1 MEGLLM
7 ESSSKKSGGVEIPKR
22 NRSLDLKSLYKSRAP
37 EVEGSKKQVPDEN
50 DQESV
55 KKKGRKRSRKEV
67 SLSCL
72 ESDAKKSKKDD
83 ADGVKS
89 EPGFSQKLIGWGEGL
104 HGLSLALGENGS
116 AFNFPRRP
124 RGSVGRKRLEI
135 HQVSEPL
142 GRPDS
147 VDRTGSF
154 NGGVIKSQKEVGTSD
169 QLVRSVPISAGNDGA
184 SNSKSARKVGGPISK
199 IKRKPYSRSTSKG
212 LLKSVHHAGAFNDE
226 VIKPEKELGTSDQ
239 SARSGTFSAGNN
251 DDSKTKSAGKDGGS
265 NSKIKPKAD
274 SKSTSK
280 GLPKSVDGMGALR
293 NEVIEPGKELGTSEQ
308 LVRSVTISAGDDGAS
323 NSKAARKVGGSN
335 SKLKQK
341 ADSKSTSKGLSKSV
355 DRAGAFGVEVAEPE
369 KELGAGDQLIRS
381 VTISAGND
389 GASYSKAVRKV
400 GGSNSKMK
408 QKVDAKSTSKGLAK
422 SVDRGGAFGDEVVE
436 PEKELGASD
445 QLVRSGTISASND
458 GASNSK
464 AARKVGGSN
473 SKMKQK
479 ADSKSTSKG
488 LLKSVDRAGAFGDE
502 VAEPEKEL
510 GASDQ
515 LVRSGTISA
524 GNDGASNSKAVR
536 RVGGASS
543 KMKQKAFS
551 KSSSKGFPRSV
562 DHAGAFGDEVVE
574 SDKELGTSD
583 QLVRPVTFSAVN
595 DGVSNS
601 KSVRKVGG
609 SISKIKQKKGLPR
622 SVDHLG
628 ALTDEVIKTE
638 KEFGASDQLVRSDA
652 ISSGGNDGAANS
664 KAARKAGGSKS
675 KIQLKANLKSTSKG
689 VPKSV
694 DRAGAISDEVIEPEK
709 ELGTS
714 DQLGGSVTISAGKD
728 SASNTKPTRKV
739 GGSKSKIKQ
748 KADSKSTNKGISK
761 SVDLTGALNDK
772 VIEPEKERGT
782 SDQLVRSVTISAG
795 NNGALNSKVGAK
807 ADGSKGKIKQKADAK
822 STSKGSGSNVNLK
835 RKAGADELKGS
846 KSGGLS
852 SVPHA
857 EEDSKA
863 VNNGDMSSKKRRT
876 NSRKKKDLE
885 VGRDGG
891 EASKKSEP
899 SVGGSI
905 VDRAIVDFDEDDDD
919 EENLEQNAAR
929 MLSSRFDPNCTGFS
943 SKRKSSTSQTTNGLS
958 FPVSSSR
965 DSFNQHADSSG
976 GLDSASAD
984 DKSRALRP
992 RREDKGKGVP
1002 RKRRHFYEILPSH
1015 LDPHF
1020 VLNRRIKVFWPLDE
1034 SWYYG
1039 LVNDYHPEC
1048 KLHHVKYDD
1057 RDEEWI
1063 DLHEE
1068 KFKLLL
1074 LPTEVP
1080 GRAKSRKVSKGD
1092 NDVHKGEKARPE
1104 DDDCCIANCLES
1116 EPIALWLARSSQR
1129 GKSLQNSLRTQRK
1142 SHMELP
1148 VVSSLSYEKTDN
1160 LNSDLADS
1168 RRNRSNPDC
1177 EPILANKFIVH
1188 RVVHKS
1194 MLGTIN
1200 GEHVVYFRKKNG
1212 SKKGEGSGSM
1222 SRTIKAYGRAPGT
1235 VTPLVPVTVSFP
1247 ARKDDTFF
1255 CGLGDSNKQLWS
1267 INHQG
1272 QLRLNLEL
1280 VESEEF
1286 RFQICVP
1293 ELPFRGFS
1301 LPTGDFL
1308 LLHNMFMVQHG
1319 VMLATS
1325 PAVIMEMLFID
1336 SHLGLRL
1343 LMFEGC
1349 MKQALAC
1356 VFLILN
1362 VFGRPDE
1369 HVNLDMQ
1376 SPVTSIR
1383 FRLSSFHD
1391 LRKHHVF
1398 EFHCFSRLRRS
1409 RWVCL
1414 DSKLLEHCLLIK
1426 QLSASE
1432 CTYDNIKDL
1441 EYGSLKQCKA
1451 HAGLEL
1457 SSYAGCNEKLLPR
1470 ILPVSV
1476 SKEACNTRIS
1486 LSALTLG
1493 GKPGKTPQFALC
1505 FSAAP
1510 TLFLT
1515 LHLQLL
1521 MQNSFSGGTLH
1532 PQDAQCSPESLVN
1545 GSLPNSECPQFEPSS
1560 LAVEDITENIIGIPE
1575 TEAPAFMGLTSSDG
1589 KMATDVDSEGN
1600 VVEKADS
1607 SQNLYLGNQDG
1618 SGSRSSWQGSRSSS
1632 IASPLRGLSS
1642 RWPCGSPKFMGSGFS
1657 NGPKKPRTQVQ
1668 YTLPGTGYDFS
1679 AKQKLQNQR
1688 ALPCKRIRRASL
1700 KRISDGSRSN
1710 QKNFELVACGANVL
1724 VTHGDKGWREH
1735 GALIFLEVADHNE
1748 WILAIKLSGVTKY
1761 SYKVKHIFQP
1771 GSTNRYSHAMLWKGG
1786 KDWVLEFPDRSQWML
1801 FKEMHEECYNR
1812 NVRAASVKNI
1822 PIPGVRL
1829 IEESDDYGTEIP
1841 FFRNSTKYFR
1851 QVQTDVEMAMDPSH
1865 TLYDMDTDDEQWLM
1879 AYRTGTGENRCEE
1892 ISEELLE
1899 KTMDMFEKLSYA
1911 QHRDNFTDAE
1921 IQELVNGMGSAEA
1934 AKVIFKHWQEKRG
1947 KKGMPLIRHLQPPLW
1962 ERYQQQLKEWEHS
1975 VARGNS
1981 GISVRTQEKAAT
1993 PEKPPMFAFCLKP
2006 RGLDIPNKG
2015 SKQRSHR
2022 KFLVSGHHATSGD
2035 HDSLLILGR
2044 RSNGHAFGDEKVL
2057 YTSSIHESSDGSPS
2071 LQASTRVLSPRDAPF
2086 SLSAVVRESKR
2097 RVYKKKTRKLGSYP
2111 SSFNQQTA
2119 SYNQRTIGKTNGVQ
2133 QLNMGSPDLSS
2144 QRQYYFEG
2152 TPGQGLEDLDAS
2164 DLHEFRLRDAS
2175 GVAQHALNIAK
2186 LKREKAQRLLY
2197 KADLAIH
2204 KAVTALMTAEAIK
2217 SAYENTGESDATE
2230 AAHENSNG
2238 SEATK
2243 AACED
2248 SNGGNLMIS

>member
-37 EVEGSKKQVPDEN
+37 EVEGSKKQVPNEN

-72 ESDAKKSKKDD
+72 ESDAKKSRKDD

-89 EPGFSQKLIGWGEGL
+89 EPGFSQKLIGWSEGL

-154 NGGVIKSQKEVGTSD
+154 NVGVTKSEKEVGTRD
-169 QLVRSVPISAGNDGA
+169 QLVSSVPISAGNDGA
-184 SNSKSARKVGGPISK
+184 SNSKFARKVGGPISK
-199 IKRKPYSRSTSKG
+199 IKRKPYSRSTTKG
-212 LLKSVHHAGAFNDE
+212 LLKSVDRAGAFSDE
-226 VIKPEKELGTSDQ
+226 VVKPEKELGTSDQ
-239 SARSGTFSAGNN
+239 SARSVAISAGNN
-251 DDSKTKSAGKDGGS
+251 DDSNSKSARKVGGS

-280 GLPKSVDGMGALR
+280 GLPKSVDRMGALR
-293 NEVIEPGKELGTSEQ
+293 DDVIEPGKELNTSDQ
-308 LVRSVTISAGDDGAS
+308 LVRSVTIFAGDDGAS
-323 NSKAARKVGGSN
+323 NSKAARKVGASN
-335 SKLKQK
+335 SKLKK
-341 ADSKSTSKGLSKSV
+341 ADSKSISKGLPKPV
-355 DRAGAFGVEVAEPE
+355 DHAGASGVEVAEPE
-369 KELGAGDQLIRS
+369 KELGASDQLVRS

-389 GASYSKAVRKV
+389 GASNSKAVRKV

-408 QKVDAKSTSKGLAK
+408 QKVDSKSTSKGLAK
-422 SVDRGGAFGDEVVE
+422 SVDHGGAFGDEGVE

-445 QLVRSGTISASND
+445 QVVRSGTISAGND
-458 GASNSK
+458 GAPNSK

-488 LLKSVDRAGAFGDE
+488 LPKSVARAGAFGDE

-524 GNDGASNSKAVR
+524 GNDGASNSKAAR
-536 RVGGASS
+536 KVGGSNS
-543 KMKQKAFS
+543 KMKQKADS
-551 KSSSKGFPRSV
+551 KSTSKCLPKSVDRAGAFGDAVAETEKELGASDQLVRSGTISAGNDGASNSKAQRKVGGSNSKMKQKAVSKSTSKGFPKSV

-574 SDKELGTSD
+574 SDEELGTSD
-583 QLVRPVTFSAVN
+583 QLVRPVTFSAGS

-622 SVDHLG
+622 SVDRVG
-628 ALTDEVIKTE
+628 ALTDKVIEPE
-638 KEFGASDQLVRSDA
+638 KELVASDQLVRSVA
-652 ISSGGNDGAANS
+652 ISAGDDGAANS
-664 KAARKAGGSKS
+664 KSARKTGGVKVKNTAEGKS
-675 KIQLKANLKSTSKG
+675 KI
-689 VPKSV
+689 
-694 DRAGAISDEVIEPEK
+694 EK
-709 ELGTS
+709 
-714 DQLGGSVTISAGKD
+714 QRRKD
-728 SASNTKPTRKV
+728 GASNTKSTRKV

-748 KADSKSTNKGISK
+748 KADSKSTSKGISK
-761 SVDLTGALNDK
+761 SVDRTGALIDK
-772 VIEPEKERGT
+772 VIEPEKEHGA

-795 NNGALNSKVGAK
+795 NNGALNSKVVAK
-807 ADGSKGKIKQKADAK
+807 ADSSNGKIKQKADTK

-835 RKAGADELKGS
+835 RKAGADDLKGS

-885 VGRDGG
+885 VGRDGD

-899 SVGGSI
+899 SVVGSV

-943 SKRKSSTSQTTNGLS
+943 SKRKSSASQTTNGLS

-965 DSFNQHADSSG
+965 HSFNQHADSSG
-976 GLDSASAD
+976 VWTLRLLMIKAELLDQEE
-984 DKSRALRP
+984 K
-992 RREDKGKGVP
+992 
-1002 RKRRHFYEILPSH
+1002 
-1015 LDPHF
+1015 
-1020 VLNRRIKVFWPLDE
+1020 IKAR
-1034 SWYYG
+1034 
-1039 LVNDYHPEC
+1039 
-1048 KLHHVKYDD
+1048 YDD

-1074 LPTEVP
+1074 LPSEVP

-1092 NDVHKGEKARPE
+1092 SDVHKGEKAQPE
-1104 DDDCCIANCLES
+1104 DDDCCIVNCLES
-1116 EPIALWLARSSQR
+1116 EPIALARSSQR
-1129 GKSLQNSLRTQRK
+1129 GNLPNSLRTQEITY
-1142 SHMELP
+1142 ELP
-1148 VVSSLSYEKTDN
+1148 VVS
-1160 LNSDLADS
+1160 
-1168 RRNRSNPDC
+1168 
-1177 EPILANKFIVH
+1177 
-1188 RVVHKS
+1188 VVHKS
-1194 MLGTIN
+1194 RLGTIN
-1200 GEHVVYFRKKNG
+1200 DHVVYFRKKNG
-1212 SKKGEGSGSM
+1212 KRGEGSGSM
-1222 SRTIKAYGRAPGT
+1222 SRAIKAYGRAPGT
-1235 VTPLVPVTVSFP
+1235 VTPLVPVTVSLP
-1247 ARKDDTFF
+1247 ARKEDTFF
-1255 CGLGDSNKQLWS
+1255 CGFGDSNKQLWS

-1280 VESEEF
+1280 VESKEF
-1286 RFQICVP
+1286 RFQICIP

-1308 LLHNMFMVQHG
+1308 LLHNVFMVQHG

-1391 LRKHHVF
+1391 LRKHH
-1398 EFHCFSRLRRS
+1398 
-1409 RWVCL
+1409 
-1414 DSKLLEHCLLIK
+1414 
-1426 QLSASE
+1426 
-1432 CTYDNIKDL
+1432 DL

-1486 LSALTLG
+1486 LSALSLG
-1493 GKPGKTPQFALC
+1493 GKPGKTPQFALY

-1521 MQNSFSGGTLH
+1521 MENSLAGGTLH

-1545 GSLPNSECPQFEPSS
+1545 SSLPNSECPQFEPSA
-1560 LAVEDITENIIGIPE
+1560 LAVEDITENIIGTPE
-1575 TEAPAFMGLTSSDG
+1575 AEGPAFMGLTSSDG

-1618 SGSRSSWQGSRSSS
+1618 SGSRYSRQDGRSSS

-1642 RWPCGSPKFMGSGFS
+1642 RWPGGSPKFMASGFS

-1829 IEESDDYGTEIP
+1829 IEESDDYGTEVP

-1879 AYRTGTGENRCEE
+1879 AYRTGTDENRCEE

-1911 QHRDNFTDAE
+1911 QHRDNFTDTE

-1947 KKGMPLIRHLQPPLW
+1947 RNGMPLIRHLQPPLW

-2044 RSNGHAFGDEKVL
+2044 RSNGHPFGDEKVL

-2086 SLSAVVRESKR
+2086 SLGAVVRESKR

-2111 SSFNQQTA
+2111 SSYNQQTA

-2175 GVAQHALNIAK
+2175 GVAQHALNMAK
-2186 LKREKAQRLLY
+2186 LKRERAQRLLY

-2217 SAYENTGESDATE
+2217 SAYENTNGSDATE

-2248 SNGGNLMIS
+2248 SNGANSAGFLDDGDLYCCPYIDSVFCIMMAGQILEKQLLLLPSTDKKEFPCTTILS

>member
-22 NRSLDLKSLYKSRAP
+22 NRSLDLKSLYKSRAS
-37 EVEGSKKQVPDEN
+37 EVEGSKKQVANEN

-72 ESDAKKSKKDD
+72 ESDAKKSRKDD

-89 EPGFSQKLIGWGEGL
+89 EPGFSQKLIGWSEGL

-135 HQVSEPL
+135 RQVSEPL
-142 GRPDS
+142 GRPDP

-154 NGGVIKSQKEVGTSD
+154 NGGVIKSEKEVGTSD
-169 QLVRSVPISAGNDGA
+169 QLVSSVPISAGNDGA

-212 LLKSVHHAGAFNDE
+212 LLKSVDRAGAFNDE

-239 SARSGTFSAGNN
+239 SARSATISAGNN
-251 DDSKTKSAGKDGGS
+251 GDSNSKSARKVGGA

-280 GLPKSVDGMGALR
+280 GLPKSVDCMGPLH
-293 NEVIEPGKELGTSEQ
+293 NEVIEHGKELGTSDQ
-308 LVRSVTISAGDDGAS
+308 LVRSVAISAGDGGAS
-323 NSKAARKVGGSN
+323 NSKAARKIGGSN

-341 ADSKSTSKGLSKSV
+341 ADSKSISKGLPKSV
-355 DRAGAFGVEVAEPE
+355 DREVAFGDEVAEPE
-369 KELGAGDQLIRS
+369 KELGASDQLVRS

-389 GASYSKAVRKV
+389 SASNSKAVRKV
-400 GGSNSKMK
+400 GGSISKMK
-408 QKVDAKSTSKGLAK
+408 QKVDSKSTSKGLAK

-445 QLVRSGTISASND
+445 QLVRSGTISAGND

-488 LLKSVDRAGAFGDE
+488 LSKSVDCAGAFGDE

-524 GNDGASNSKAVR
+524 GNDGASNSKAAR
-536 RVGGASS
+536 KVGGSNS
-543 KMKQKAFS
+543 KMKQKADS
-551 KSSSKGFPRSV
+551 KSTSKGLPKSVDCAGAFGDEVAEPEKELGASDQLVRSV
-562 DHAGAFGDEVVE
+562 TISAGNDGASNSKAVRKVGGSNSKMKQKIDSKSTSKGLAKSVDRGGAFGDEVVE
-574 SDKELGTSD
+574 PEKDLGASD
-583 QLVRPVTFSAVN
+583 QLATPLTFSAGN

-601 KSVRKVGG
+601 KSVRKVGR

-622 SVDHLG
+622 SVDRVG
-628 ALTDEVIKTE
+628 ALTDKVIKPE
-638 KEFGASDQLVRSDA
+638 KELGASGQLVRSVA
-652 ISSGGNDGAANS
+652 ISSDDDGAANS
-664 KAARKAGGSKS
+664 KSARKTGGPKS

-689 VPKSV
+689 IPKSV
-694 DRAGAISDEVIEPEK
+694 DRAGAINDEVIEPEK

-728 SASNTKPTRKV
+728 SASNTKSMRKV
-739 GGSKSKIKQ
+739 GGSKPKIKQ

-761 SVDLTGALNDK
+761 SVDLIGALNDK

-782 SDQLVRSVTISAG
+782 TDQLVRSVTISAG
-795 NNGALNSKVGAK
+795 NNGALNSKAGVK
-807 ADGSKGKIKQKADAK
+807 ADGSNGKIKQKADTK

-943 SKRKSSTSQTTNGLS
+943 SKRKSSTSQMTNGLS
-958 FPVSSSR
+958 FPISSSR

-1015 LDPHF
+1015 LDPLF
-1020 VLNRRIKVFWPLDE
+1020 FLNRRIKVFWPLDE

-1104 DDDCCIANCLES
+1104 DDDCCIVNCLES

-1129 GKSLQNSLRTQRK
+1129 GKSLPNSLRTQRK

-1160 LNSDLADS
+1160 LSSELADS

-1188 RVVHKS
+1188 GVVHKS

-1200 GEHVVYFRKKNG
+1200 GDHVVYFRKKNG
-1212 SKKGEGSGSM
+1212 KKGEGSGSM
-1222 SRTIKAYGRAPGT
+1222 SRAIKAYGRAPRT
-1235 VTPLVPVTVSFP
+1235 VTPLVPVTVSLP
-1247 ARKDDTFF
+1247 ATKADTFF
-1255 CGLGDSNKQLWS
+1255 CGFGVSNKQLWS

-1272 QLRLNLEL
+1272 QLSLNFEL
-1280 VESEEF
+1280 VESKEF
-1286 RFQICVP
+1286 RFQICIS

-1301 LPTGDFL
+1301 VPTGDFL

-1362 VFGRPDE
+1362 VFGRSDE

-1426 QLSASE
+1426 QLPASE

-1441 EYGSLKQCKA
+1441 ECGSLKQCKA

-1470 ILPVSV
+1470 ILPVGI
-1476 SKEACNTRIS
+1476 SKEACNSRIS
-1486 LSALTLG
+1486 LSALSLG

-1521 MQNSFSGGTLH
+1521 MENSFTGGTLH

-1560 LAVEDITENIIGIPE
+1560 LAVEDITENIIGTPE
-1575 TEAPAFMGLTSSDG
+1575 TEAPAFMGLTNSDG
-1589 KMATDVDSEGN
+1589 KMAPDVDSEGN
-1600 VVEKADS
+1600 IVEKADS
-1607 SQNLYLGNQDG
+1607 SQNLYLGNQNG
-1618 SGSRSSWQGSRSSS
+1618 SGSRTSWQGGRSSS

-1642 RWPCGSPKFMGSGFS
+1642 RWSGGSPKFMASGFG

-1735 GALIFLEVADHNE
+1735 GALIFLEVADQNE
-1748 WILAIKLSGVTKY
+1748 WILAIKLSGVT
-1761 SYKVKHIFQP
+1761 IF
-1771 GSTNRYSHAMLWKGG
+1771 
-1786 KDWVLEFPDRSQWML
+1786 
-1801 FKEMHEECYNR
+1801 
-1812 NVRAASVKNI
+1812 I
-1822 PIPGVRL
+1822 
-1829 IEESDDYGTEIP
+1829 
-1841 FFRNSTKYFR
+1841 
-1851 QVQTDVEMAMDPSH
+1851 
-1865 TLYDMDTDDEQWLM
+1865 
-1879 AYRTGTGENRCEE
+1879 
-1892 ISEELLE
+1892 
-1899 KTMDMFEKLSYA
+1899 
-1911 QHRDNFTDAE
+1911 
-1921 IQELVNGMGSAEA
+1921 
-1934 AKVIFKHWQEKRG
+1934 
-1947 KKGMPLIRHLQPPLW
+1947 
-1962 ERYQQQLKEWEHS
+1962 
-1975 VARGNS
+1975 
-1981 GISVRTQEKAAT
+1981 
-1993 PEKPPMFAFCLKP
+1993 
-2006 RGLDIPNKG
+2006 
-2015 SKQRSHR
+2015 
-2022 KFLVSGHHATSGD
+2022 
-2035 HDSLLILGR
+2035 
-2044 RSNGHAFGDEKVL
+2044 
-2057 YTSSIHESSDGSPS
+2057 
-2071 LQASTRVLSPRDAPF
+2071 
-2086 SLSAVVRESKR
+2086 
-2097 RVYKKKTRKLGSYP
+2097 
-2111 SSFNQQTA
+2111 
-2119 SYNQRTIGKTNGVQ
+2119 
-2133 QLNMGSPDLSS
+2133 
-2144 QRQYYFEG
+2144 
-2152 TPGQGLEDLDAS
+2152 
-2164 DLHEFRLRDAS
+2164 
-2175 GVAQHALNIAK
+2175 
-2186 LKREKAQRLLY
+2186 
-2197 KADLAIH
+2197 
-2204 KAVTALMTAEAIK
+2204 
-2217 SAYENTGESDATE
+2217 
-2230 AAHENSNG
+2230 
-2238 SEATK
+2238 
-2243 AACED
+2243 
-2248 SNGGNLMIS
+2248 

>member
-37 EVEGSKKQVPDEN
+37 EVEGSKKQVANEN

-72 ESDAKKSKKDD
+72 ESDAKKSRKDD

-89 EPGFSQKLIGWGEGL
+89 EPGFSQKLIGWSEGL
-104 HGLSLALGENGS
+104 HGLSLALGENDS

-135 HQVSEPL
+135 RQGSEPL

-154 NGGVIKSQKEVGTSD
+154 NGGVIKSEKEVGTSD
-169 QLVRSVPISAGNDGA
+169 QLVSSVPISTGNDGA
-184 SNSKSARKVGGPISK
+184 SNSKSARKVVGTISK

-212 LLKSVHHAGAFNDE
+212 LLKSVDRAGAFNDE

-239 SARSGTFSAGNN
+239 SARSATISAGNN
-251 DDSKTKSAGKDGGS
+251 GDSNSKFARKVCGA

-280 GLPKSVDGMGALR
+280 GLPKSVDCTGELH
-293 NEVIEPGKELGTSEQ
+293 NEVIEHGKELGTSEQ
-308 LVRSVTISAGDDGAS
+308 LVRSVAISAGDAGAS
-323 NSKAARKVGGSN
+323 NSKAARKIGGSN

-341 ADSKSTSKGLSKSV
+341 ADSKSISKGLPKSV
-355 DRAGAFGVEVAEPE
+355 DREV
-369 KELGAGDQLIRS
+369 
-381 VTISAGND
+381 
-389 GASYSKAVRKV
+389 
-400 GGSNSKMK
+400 
-408 QKVDAKSTSKGLAK
+408 
-422 SVDRGGAFGDEVVE
+422 
-436 PEKELGASD
+436 
-445 QLVRSGTISASND
+445 
-458 GASNSK
+458 
-464 AARKVGGSN
+464 
-473 SKMKQK
+473 
-479 ADSKSTSKG
+479 
-488 LLKSVDRAGAFGDE
+488 AFGDE

-515 LVRSGTISA
+515 LVRSVTISAVVEPEKELGASDQLVRSGYHFRNDGASNSKLRENDQLVRSGTISAGNDGASNSKALRKVGGSNSKRKQKQIQNPTSKGLSKSVDCAGAFGDEVTEPEKELGASDQLVRSVTISA

-536 RVGGASS
+536 KV
-543 KMKQKAFS
+543 
-551 KSSSKGFPRSV
+551 
-562 DHAGAFGDEVVE
+562 VVE
-574 SDKELGTSD
+574 PEKELGASD
-583 QLVRPVTFSAVN
+583 QLATPLTFSAGN

-622 SVDHLG
+622 SVDRVG
-628 ALTDEVIKTE
+628 ALTDKVIKPE
-638 KEFGASDQLVRSDA
+638 KELGASGQLVRSVA
-652 ISSGGNDGAANS
+652 ISSDDDGAANS
-664 KAARKAGGSKS
+664 KSARKTSGPKS

-694 DRAGAISDEVIEPEK
+694 DRAGAINDEVIEPEK

-728 SASNTKPTRKV
+728 GASNTKSMRKV

-761 SVDLTGALNDK
+761 SVGLIGALNDK

-782 SDQLVRSVTISAG
+782 SDQLVRSVTISAEG
-795 NNGALNSKVGAK
+795 RYKIHQQRQWLECKFK
-807 ADGSKGKIKQKADAK
+807 AEG
-822 STSKGSGSNVNLK
+822 
-835 RKAGADELKGS
+835 RADELKGS

-958 FPVSSSR
+958 FPISSSR
-965 DSFNQHADSSG
+965 DSFNQQADSSG
-976 GLDSASAD
+976 VLDSASAD

-992 RREDKGKGVP
+992 RREDKGK
-1002 RKRRHFYEILPSH
+1002 
-1015 LDPHF
+1015 
-1020 VLNRRIKVFWPLDE
+1020 
-1034 SWYYG
+1034 
-1039 LVNDYHPEC
+1039 EC

-1104 DDDCCIANCLES
+1104 DDDCCIVNCLES

-1129 GKSLQNSLRTQRK
+1129 GKSLPNSLRTQRK

-1160 LNSDLADS
+1160 LSSELADS

-1177 EPILANKFIVH
+1177 EPILASKFIVH
-1188 RVVHKS
+1188 GVVHKS

-1200 GEHVVYFRKKNG
+1200 GDHVVYFRKKNG
-1212 SKKGEGSGSM
+1212 KKVEGSGSM
-1222 SRTIKAYGRAPGT
+1222 SRAIKAYGRAPRT
-1235 VTPLVPVTVSFP
+1235 VTPLVPVTVSLP
-1247 ARKDDTFF
+1247 ATKADTFF
-1255 CGLGDSNKQLWS
+1255 CGFGVSNKQLWS

-1272 QLRLNLEL
+1272 QLRLNFEL
-1280 VESEEF
+1280 WESKEF
-1286 RFQICVP
+1286 RFQICIS

-1301 LPTGDFL
+1301 VPTGDFL

-1362 VFGRPDE
+1362 VFSRSDE

-1376 SPVTSIR
+1376 S
-1383 FRLSSFHD
+1383 L
-1391 LRKHHVF
+1391 
-1398 EFHCFSRLRRS
+1398 LRRS

-1426 QLSASE
+1426 QLPASE

-1441 EYGSLKQCKA
+1441 ECGSLKQCKA

-1470 ILPVSV
+1470 ILPVGI
-1476 SKEACNTRIS
+1476 SKEACNSRIS
-1486 LSALTLG
+1486 LSALSLG

-1521 MQNSFSGGTLH
+1521 MENSFTG
-1532 PQDAQCSPESLVN
+1532 
-1545 GSLPNSECPQFEPSS
+1545 
-1560 LAVEDITENIIGIPE
+1560 
-1575 TEAPAFMGLTSSDG
+1575 
-1589 KMATDVDSEGN
+1589 DVDSEGN
-1600 VVEKADS
+1600 IVEKADS

-1618 SGSRSSWQGSRSSS
+1618 SGSRSSWQGGRSSS

-1642 RWPCGSPKFMGSGFS
+1642 RWSGGSPKFMASGFG

-1735 GALIFLEVADHNE
+1735 GALIFLEVAHQNE

-1829 IEESDDYGTEIP
+1829 IEESDDYGTEVP

-1879 AYRTGTGENRCEE
+1879 AYRTGTDENICEE

-1911 QHRDNFTDAE
+1911 QHRDNFTDAD
-1921 IQELVNGMGSAEA
+1921 IQELCNGMGSAEA
-1934 AKVIFKHWQEKRG
+1934 AKVIFEHWQEKRAR
-1947 KKGMPLIRHLQPPLW
+1947 KGMPLIRHLQPPLW

-2044 RSNGHAFGDEKVL
+2044 RSNGHTFGDEKVL

-2071 LQASTRVLSPRDAPF
+2071 LQASTRVLSPRGAPF

-2111 SSFNQQTA
+2111 SSYNQQTA

-2133 QLNMGSPDLSS
+2133 QLNMGLPDLSS

-2152 TPGQGLEDLDAS
+2152 THGQGLEDLDAS
-2164 DLHEFRLRDAS
+2164 DFHEFRLRDAS
-2175 GVAQHALNIAK
+2175 GVAQHALNLAK

-2217 SAYENTGESDATE
+2217 SACENTSGSDATE

-2248 SNGGNLMIS
+2248 SNGGNEMIS

>member
-1 MEGLLM
+1 M
-7 ESSSKKSGGVEIPKR
+7 ESNSKKSGGVEIPKR

-37 EVEGSKKQVPDEN
+37 EVEGSKKPVPNEN

-72 ESDAKKSKKDD
+72 ETDAKKSRKDD

-89 EPGFSQKLIGWGEGL
+89 ELGFSQKLIGWSEGL
-104 HGLSLALGENGS
+104 HVLSLALGENGS

-147 VDRTGSF
+147 VDHTGSF
-154 NGGVIKSQKEVGTSD
+154 NVGVTKPEKEVGTSD
-169 QLVRSVPISAGNDGA
+169 QLVSSVPISAGNDGA

-212 LLKSVHHAGAFNDE
+212 LLKSVDRTVSFSDE
-226 VIKPEKELGTSDQ
+226 VVKPEKELGNSDQ
-239 SARSGTFSAGNN
+239 SARSVAISAGNN
-251 DDSKTKSAGKDGGS
+251 DDSNSKSARKVGGS

-280 GLPKSVDGMGALR
+280 GLPKSVDRMGALR
-293 NEVIEPGKELGTSEQ
+293 DEVIEPGKELNTSDQ
-308 LVRSVTISAGDDGAS
+308 LVRSVTIAAGDDGAS
-323 NSKAARKVGGSN
+323 NSKAARKVGASN
-335 SKLKQK
+335 SKLKK
-341 ADSKSTSKGLSKSV
+341 ADSKSTSKGLPKPV
-355 DRAGAFGVEVAEPE
+355 DPVGAFGVEVAEPE
-369 KELGAGDQLIRS
+369 KELGASDQLVRS

-389 GASYSKAVRKV
+389 SASNSKAVQKV
-400 GGSNSKMK
+400 GGSNSKKK
-408 QKVDAKSTSKGLAK
+408 QKVDSKSTSKGLAK
-422 SVDRGGAFGDEVVE
+422 SVDHGGAFGDEVVE

-445 QLVRSGTISASND
+445 QLVRSGTIASGND

-488 LLKSVDRAGAFGDE
+488 LPKSVDRAGAFGGEVAEPEKELGAGDQLVRSGTISAGNDGASNSKAARKVGGSTSKMKQKAGTKSTSKGLPKSVDRAGAFGDE

-524 GNDGASNSKAVR
+524 SNDGASNSKALR
-536 RVGGASS
+536 KVGGSNS
-543 KMKQKAFS
+543 KMKQKAVS
-551 KSSSKGFPRSV
+551 KSTSKGFPKSV
-562 DHAGAFGDEVVE
+562 DHAGAFGNEVVE
-574 SDKELGTSD
+574 SDEELGTSD
-583 QLVRPVTFSAVN
+583 QLVRPVTFSAGN
-595 DGVSNS
+595 DGVSKS
-601 KSVRKVGG
+601 KSVRKLGG

-622 SVDHLG
+622 S
-628 ALTDEVIKTE
+628 A
-638 KEFGASDQLVRSDA
+638 A
-652 ISSGGNDGAANS
+652 ISAGDDGAANS
-664 KAARKAGGSKS
+664 KSARKAGGSKS

-714 DQLGGSVTISAGKD
+714 DQLGGSLTISAGKD
-728 SASNTKPTRKV
+728 GASNTKSTRKV

-761 SVDLTGALNDK
+761 SVDRTGALNDK
-772 VIEPEKERGT
+772 VIEPEKEHGT

-795 NNGALNSKVGAK
+795 NKGALNSKAGAK
-807 ADGSKGKIKQKADAK
+807 ADSSNGKIKQKADTK

-863 VNNGDMSSKKRRT
+863 VNNGDTSSKKRRT

-885 VGRDGG
+885 VGRDGD

-899 SVGGSI
+899 SVVGSV

-943 SKRKSSTSQTTNGLS
+943 SKRKSSASQMTNGLS

-1002 RKRRHFYEILPSH
+1002 RKRRHFYEILPSL
-1015 LDPHF
+1015 LDPLF

-1063 DLHEE
+1063 DLNEE

-1104 DDDCCIANCLES
+1104 DDDCCIVNCLES

-1129 GKSLQNSLRTQRK
+1129 GKSLPNSLRTHRK
-1142 SHMELP
+1142 SQMELP
-1148 VVSSLSYEKTDN
+1148 MVSSLSYEKTDN

-1200 GEHVVYFRKKNG
+1200 GDHVVYFRKKNG
-1212 SKKGEGSGSM
+1212 KRSEGSGSM
-1222 SRTIKAYGRAPGT
+1222 SRAIKAYGRAPGT
-1235 VTPLVPVTVSFP
+1235 VTPLVPVTVSLL
-1247 ARKDDTFF
+1247 ATKEDRFF
-1255 CGLGDSNKQLWS
+1255 CGFGDSNKQLWS

-1280 VESEEF
+1280 VESKEF
-1286 RFQICVP
+1286 RFQICIP

-1308 LLHNMFMVQHG
+1308 LLHNVFMVQHG

-1362 VFGRPDE
+1362 LFGRPDK

-1383 FRLSSFHD
+1383 FRLSCFHD
-1391 LRKHHVF
+1391 LRKHHAF

-1409 RWVCL
+1409 RWVYL

-1426 QLSASE
+1426 QLPASE

-1457 SSYAGCNEKLLPR
+1457 SSYA
-1470 ILPVSV
+1470 
-1476 SKEACNTRIS
+1476 
-1486 LSALTLG
+1486 
-1493 GKPGKTPQFALC
+1493 
-1505 FSAAP
+1505 
-1510 TLFLT
+1510 
-1515 LHLQLL
+1515 LL
-1521 MQNSFSGGTLH
+1521 MESSFAGGTLH
-1532 PQDAQCSPESLVN
+1532 PQDARCSPESLVN
-1545 GSLPNSECPQFEPSS
+1545 STLPNSECPQFEPSA
-1560 LAVEDITENIIGIPE
+1560 LAVEDITENIIGTPE
-1575 TEAPAFMGLTSSDG
+1575 AEGPAFMGLTSSDG

-1618 SGSRSSWQGSRSSS
+1618 SGSKYSRQDGRSSS

-1642 RWPCGSPKFMGSGFS
+1642 RWPGGSPKFMASGFS

-1724 VTHGDKGWREH
+1724 VTQGDKGWREH

-1829 IEESDDYGTEIP
+1829 IEESDDYGTEVP

-1879 AYRTGTGENRCEE
+1879 AYRTGTDENRCEE

-1947 KKGMPLIRHLQPPLW
+1947 RKGMALIRHLQNQLTIFGVDASGSHASLVLISQEASEHCAGFYLDPYIFKQPPLW

-1981 GISVRTQEKAAT
+1981 GISIRTQEKAAT

-2044 RSNGHAFGDEKVL
+2044 RSNGHPFGDEKVL

-2086 SLSAVVRESKR
+2086 SLGAVVRESKR

-2111 SSFNQQTA
+2111 SSYNQQTA

-2133 QLNMGSPDLSS
+2133 QLNMG
-2144 QRQYYFEG
+2144 
-2152 TPGQGLEDLDAS
+2152 
-2164 DLHEFRLRDAS
+2164 
-2175 GVAQHALNIAK
+2175 VAQHAFNMAK

-2217 SAYENTGESDATE
+2217 SAYENTNGSDATE

-2238 SEATK
+2238 SELE
-2243 AACED
+2243 AACFGDVKLSELPNYAANSPD
-2248 SNGGNLMIS
+2248 FLMMVTSIVVVYR

>member
-37 EVEGSKKQVPDEN
+37 EVAGSKKQAPSEN
-50 DQESV
+50 DQEGV
-55 KKKGRKRSRKEV
+55 KKKGKKRSRKEV

-72 ESDAKKSKKDD
+72 ESDAKKSRKDD
-83 ADGVKS
+83 GDGVKS
-89 EPGFSQKLIGWGEGL
+89 ELGFSQKSIGWSEGL

-135 HQVSEPL
+135 NQVSEPL

-154 NGGVIKSQKEVGTSD
+154 EGEVTKSEKEIGTSD
-169 QLVRSVPISAGNDGA
+169 QLVSSVPISAGNDGA
-184 SNSKSARKVGGPISK
+184 SNSKSARKVGGPNSK

-212 LLKSVHHAGAFNDE
+212 LLKSVDRAGAFHNE

-239 SARSGTFSAGNN
+239 SARSVTISAGNN
-251 DDSKTKSAGKDGGS
+251 GDS
-265 NSKIKPKAD
+265 NSKSAPKVGGSTSKIELKAY

-280 GLPKSVDGMGALR
+280 GLPKSVECTGAVR
-293 NEVIEPGKELGTSEQ
+293 SEVTEPAKELGASDQ
-308 LVRSVTISAGDDGAS
+308 LVRSVTISAAKDGAS
-323 NSKAARKVGGSN
+323 N
-335 SKLKQK
+335 LK
-341 ADSKSTSKGLSKSV
+341 S
-355 DRAGAFGVEVAEPE
+355 
-369 KELGAGDQLIRS
+369 
-381 VTISAGND
+381 
-389 GASYSKAVRKV
+389 VRKV

-408 QKVDAKSTSKGLAK
+408 QKADSKSSSKGLPKSIECTGAVRNEVTEPEKEIGTSDQLVRLISISAANDGVSNVKYARKVGGSNSKMKQKADSKSSSKGLLK
-422 SVDRGGAFGDEVVE
+422 SVDRAGAFGDEVGE

-445 QLVRSGTISASND
+445 QVVRSVTISAGND

-488 LLKSVDRAGAFGDE
+488 LPKSVDRVVAFGDE
-502 VAEPEKEL
+502 V
-510 GASDQ
+510 
-515 LVRSGTISA
+515 I
-524 GNDGASNSKAVR
+524 
-536 RVGGASS
+536 
-543 KMKQKAFS
+543 
-551 KSSSKGFPRSV
+551 
-562 DHAGAFGDEVVE
+562 E
-574 SDKELGTSD
+574 SEKELGTSD
-583 QLVRPVTFSAVN
+583 QLVRSVTSSAGN
-595 DGVSNS
+595 DGASNS

-622 SVDHLG
+622 SFDRAG
-628 ALTDEVIKTE
+628 ALKDEVIEPE
-638 KEFGASDQLVRSDA
+638 KELGASDQLVRSVT
-652 ISSGGNDGAANS
+652 ISAGEDGAANS
-664 KAARKAGGSKS
+664 KSARKVGGSKI
-675 KIQLKANLKSTSKG
+675 KLKGNLKSTSKG
-689 VPKSV
+689 LPKSV
-694 DRAGAISDEVIEPEK
+694 DRAGAISDAVIDPEK

-714 DQLGGSVTISAGKD
+714 DQLGGSVTVSACNDG
-728 SASNTKPTRKV
+728 ASNTKSTRKV

-748 KADSKSTNKGISK
+748 KEDSKSTNKGLSK
-761 SVDLTGALNDK
+761 SVESTGALNDK

-795 NNGALNSKVGAK
+795 NNGASNSKAGGK
-807 ADGSKGKIKQKADAK
+807 ADGSNSKIKQKATN
-822 STSKGSGSNVNLK
+822 STSKGSSSNVNLK

-846 KSGGLS
+846 RGRGLS
-852 SVPHA
+852 SVSHA

-863 VNNGDMSSKKRRT
+863 VNNDDMSSKKRRT
-876 NSRKKKDLE
+876 NSMKKKDLV

-891 EASKKSEP
+891 EVSKKSEP

-943 SKRKSSTSQTTNGLS
+943 SKRKSPASQTTDGLS

-965 DSFNQHADSSG
+965 DLFNQQANTSG

-1002 RKRRHFYEILPSH
+1002 RKRRHFYEILPSD

-1063 DLHEE
+1063 DLQEE

-1092 NDVHKGEKARPE
+1092 NDVHKGEKARPKN
-1104 DDDCCIANCLES
+1104 DDCCIGNCLDS

-1129 GKSLQNSLRTQRK
+1129 GKSLPKSLRTQRK
-1142 SHMELP
+1142 SDMELP
-1148 VVSSLSYEKTDN
+1148 VVSSLSYKKTDN
-1160 LNSDLADS
+1160 LNGNLADS
-1168 RRNRSNPDC
+1168 RRNRSNPYC
-1177 EPILANKFIVH
+1177 ESILANNFIV
-1188 RVVHKS
+1188 RGVYCGS
-1194 MLGTIN
+1194 LLGTVN
-1200 GEHVVYFRKKNG
+1200 GEHVVYARKKN
-1212 SKKGEGSGSM
+1212 SKKGEGSDSM
-1222 SRTIKAYGRAPGT
+1222 LRTIKAYGRAPRT
-1235 VTPLVPVTVSFP
+1235 VAPPVPVTVSVP
-1247 ARKDDTFF
+1247 ATREDTFF
-1255 CGLGDSNKQLWS
+1255 CGFGDSNKQLWS

-1272 QLRLNLEL
+1272 QLRLNVEL
-1280 VESEEF
+1280 VDAKEF
-1286 RFQICVP
+1286 TFQICIP
-1293 ELPFRGFS
+1293 ELPSRVFS

-1308 LLHNMFMVQHG
+1308 LLHNMLMVQHG
-1319 VMLATS
+1319 VILATS
-1325 PAVIMEMLFID
+1325 PAVTMEMLFID
-1336 SHLGLRL
+1336 SHLGLKL

-1362 VFGRPDE
+1362 VFSQPDE
-1369 HVNLDMQ
+1369 HVYSDMQ

-1391 LRKHHVF
+1391 LRKHHAF

-1409 RWVCL
+1409 RLVGL

-1426 QLSASE
+1426 QLPASE
-1432 CTYDNIKDL
+1432 CTYDKIKEL

-1451 HAGLEL
+1451 QAGLEL

-1470 ILPVSV
+1470 ILPVGI

-1486 LSALTLG
+1486 LSALSLG

-1521 MQNSFSGGTLH
+1521 MKNSFAGGTLH
-1532 PQDAQCSPESLVN
+1532 PRDALCSPESLVN
-1545 GSLPNSECPQFEPSS
+1545 GSLPDSECPQFEPSS
-1560 LAVEDITENIIGIPE
+1560 LAVEDITENIIGTPE
-1575 TEAPAFMGLTSSDG
+1575 TEPPAFTGLTSSDG
-1589 KMATDVDSEGN
+1589 KMATDDSEGN

-1607 SQNLYLGNQDG
+1607 SQNLHLGNPDE
-1618 SGSRSSWQGSRSSS
+1618 SGSRSSWQGGRSSS
-1632 IASPLRGLSS
+1632 ISSPLRGLSS
-1642 RWPCGSPKFMGSGFS
+1642 RWPGGSPKFMASGFS

-1668 YTLPGTGYDFS
+1668 YTLPGTGYDFT

-1700 KRISDGSRSN
+1700 KRLSDGSRSN
-1710 QKNFELVACGANVL
+1710 QKNFDLVACGANVL

-1786 KDWVLEFPDRSQWML
+1786 KDWVLEFPDRNQWML

-1829 IEESDDYGTEIP
+1829 IEESDDYETEVP

-1851 QVQTDVEMAMDPSH
+1851 QVQSDVEMAMDPSH
-1865 TLYDMDTDDEQWLM
+1865 ILYDMDTDDEQWLM
-1879 AYRTGTGENRCEE
+1879 SYRTCTDENRCEE
-1892 ISEELLE
+1892 ISEEFLE
-1899 KTMDMFEKLSYA
+1899 KTMDMFEKYSYA
-1911 QHRDNFTDAE
+1911 QHRNNFTDAE

-1934 AKVIFKHWQEKRG
+1934 AKVIFEHWQEKRG
-1947 KKGMPLIRHLQPPLW
+1947 RKGMALIRHLQPPLW

-1993 PEKPPMFAFCLKP
+1993 PDKPPMFAFCLKP
-2006 RGLDIPNKG
+2006 RGLDVPNKG

-2022 KFLVSGHHATSGD
+2022 KFLVSGHHASSGD

-2044 RSNGHAFGDEKVL
+2044 RSNGHTFGDEKVL
-2057 YTSSIHESSDGSPS
+2057 YNSVHESSDGSPS

-2086 SLSAVVRESKR
+2086 SLSADVRESKR
-2097 RVYKKKTRKLGSYP
+2097 NPRVYKKKTRKLGSYP
-2111 SSFNQQTA
+2111 SSYNQQT
-2119 SYNQRTIGKTNGVQ
+2119 NQRTIGKRNGVQ
-2133 QLNMGSPDLSS
+2133 QLNMVLPDLSS

-2152 TPGQGLEDLDAS
+2152 LPGQGLEDLDAS
-2164 DLHEFRLRDAS
+2164 DHHEFRLRDAS
-2175 GVAQHALNIAK
+2175 GVAQHALNVAK

-2204 KAVTALMTAEAIK
+2204 KAVEALMTAEAIK
-2217 SAYENTGESDATE
+2217 AAYENTSGSDATE
-2230 AAHENSNG
+2230 AAGHENSNE

-2243 AACED
+2243 AACEN
-2248 SNGGNLMIS
+2248 SNGGN